1 MKKEF
6 YDMRV
11 RVIGITITVLI
22 LFFVLAPFQKFTV
35 SMLEGYSG
43 NPQLE
48 KFLPGSMLNRLKEW
62 SFYINSQWYGKNFGQ
77 IIPIIGIIMAFPL
90 FSRETENGTLAF
102 LLVRRNRKL
111 VFMDKFLTGLILLVL
126 ILVLASLLPIIY
138 SFLLSKNYQYTTGLK
153 FLLHSLFAGILWYS
167 ITLLYSVIFN
177 DQVKPLLA
185 GLGTLAITTVAG
197 ILKPLRI
204 LNTYAYALGSKIFQK
219 NIVDLK
225 YTFGVIIVSLIIT
238 FIAYKIFL
246 KKEI

>member
-11 RVIGITITVLI
+11 RIIGVTITLLV

-62 SFYINSQWYGKNFGQ
+62 NFYINSQWFGKNFGQ
-77 IIPIIGIIMAFPL
+77 MIPIIGIIMAFPL
-90 FSRETENGTLAF
+90 FSREIENGTMAF

-111 VFMDKFLTGLILLVL
+111 VFRDKFLTGLISLVL

-138 SFLLSKNYQYTTGLK
+138 SFLFNKDYRYITGIK
-153 FLLHSLFAGILWYS
+153 FLVHSLFAGLLWYS
-167 ITLLYSVIFN
+167 ITLLYSVVFD

-197 ILKPLRI
+197 IIKPLRI
-204 LNTYAYALGSKIFQK
+204 LNTYAYALGNTIFQK
-219 NIVDLK
+219 NSIDLK
-225 YTFGVIIVSLIIT
+225 YTIGVIIVSLLI
-238 FIAYKIFL
+238 FIVAYRIFL